1 VIYARQSSENKAAL
15 QSQIENLR
23 RYATARGYQLVDI
36 VSEIASGV
44 SDERKKLD
52 ALLKRRDFDL
62 LLVEHK
68 DRLTRLGFRWFEAL
82 CPFKIEVV
90 NLAEDRV
97 DDLME
102 DLVSLITSFCAR
114 LYGQRRG
121 RKKTEA
127 VVRALEKA

>member
-1 VIYARQSSENKAAL
+1 
-15 QSQIENLR
+15 
-23 RYATARGYQLVDI
+23 LVDI

>member
-1 VIYARQSSENKAAL
+1 VIYARQSSGNKAAL

-23 RYATARGYQLVDI
+23 RYATAKGYQDI

-44 SDERKKLD
+44 SDDRKLD

-90 NLAEDRV
+90 NYYLV
-97 DDLME
+97 PDLPKRNG
-102 DLVSLITSFCAR
+102 LRS
-114 LYGQRRG
+114 Q
-121 RKKTEA
+121 
-127 VVRALEKA
+127 